1 MSDSRAD
8 VLITIDALAATISDS
23 TPGNAPLV
31 LLDISDDL
39 ETAPLERPV
48 IPGAIAASLAADI
61 SGPATKA
68 GGRRPLPDPAVLQE
82 TLRRWGIDADTLVVV
97 YDNASGAQAGRAWWT
112 LRWAGHP
119 NTRLLDG
126 GLVAWTAAGN
136 ETADQ
141 PVHPTGT
148 GNFTVAPGGMPV
160 IDADDAARIAR
171 TGALL
176 DARGKTAYEGDPD
189 KPATGHIPGAICAG
203 AKDALGPDGR
213 FKSTEDLTAMFTAL
227 GADGSQPAGV
237 YCGSGNAASFE
248 LAGMYAA
255 GLEAPLYVG
264 SWSAWSAD
272 PDRPV
277 AQGPERG

>member
-1 MSDSRAD
+1 MSDSRAS
-8 VLITIDALAATISDS
+8 VLITADALVAAISTDETI
-23 TPGNAPLV
+23 V

-39 ETAPLERPV
+39 EAAPLERAV

-61 SGPATKA
+61 SGPATKP

-82 TLRRWGIDADTLVVV
+82 GLRLWGIDADSLVVV
-97 YDNASGAQAGRAWWT
+97 YDNASGSQAGRAWWT
-112 LRWAGHP
+112 LRWAGHT

-126 GLVAWTAAGN
+126 GLGAWTAAGHQ
-136 ETADQ
+136 TADQ
-141 PVHPTGT
+141 PIHPAGS
-148 GNFTVAPGGMPV
+148 GNFTVIPGNMPV
-160 IDADDAARIAR
+160 IDADEAASIAR
-171 TGALL
+171 NGALL

-189 KPATGHIPGAICAG
+189 KPASGHIPGAICAG
-203 AKDALGPDGR
+203 AKDALGDDGC
-213 FKSTEDLTAMFTAL
+213 FKPAEDLNAL
-227 GADGSQPAGV
+227 YAGHGANGSQPVGV

-277 AQGPERG
+277 AQGAERG

>member
-1 MSDSRAD
+1 MSDSRAS
-8 VLITIDALAATISDS
+8 VLITADALVAAISTDETI
-23 TPGNAPLV
+23 V

-39 ETAPLERPV
+39 ETAPLERAV

-61 SGPATKA
+61 SGPATKP

-82 TLRRWGIDADTLVVV
+82 GLRLWGIDADSLVVV
-97 YDNASGAQAGRAWWT
+97 YDNASGSQAGRAWWT
-112 LRWAGHP
+112 LRWAGHT

-126 GLVAWTAAGN
+126 GLGAWTAAGHP
-136 ETADQ
+136 TADQ
-141 PVHPTGT
+141 PIHPAGS
-148 GNFTVAPGGMPV
+148 GNFTVIPGNMPV
-160 IDADDAARIAR
+160 IDADEAAGIAR
-171 TGALL
+171 NGALL

-189 KPATGHIPGAICAG
+189 KPASGHIPGAICAG
-203 AKDALGPDGR
+203 AKDALGDDGC
-213 FKSTEDLTAMFTAL
+213 FKPTEDLNAL
-227 GADGSQPAGV
+227 YAGHGANGSQPVGV

-255 GLEAPLYVG
+255 GLEASLYVG

-277 AQGPERG
+277 AQGAERG

>member
-1 MSDSRAD
+1 MSDSRAS
-8 VLITIDALAATISDS
+8 VLITADALVAAISTDETI
-23 TPGNAPLV
+23 V

-39 ETAPLERPV
+39 ETAPLERAV

-61 SGPATKA
+61 SGPATKP

-82 TLRRWGIDADTLVVV
+82 GLRLWGIDADSLVVV
-97 YDNASGAQAGRAWWT
+97 YDNASGSQAGRAWWT
-112 LRWAGHP
+112 LRWAGHT

-126 GLVAWTAAGN
+126 GLGAWTAAGHP
-136 ETADQ
+136 TADQ
-141 PVHPTGT
+141 PIHPAGS
-148 GNFTVAPGGMPV
+148 GNFTVIPGNMPV
-160 IDADDAARIAR
+160 IDADEAAGIAR
-171 TGALL
+171 NGALL

-189 KPATGHIPGAICAG
+189 KPASGHIPGAICAG
-203 AKDALGPDGR
+203 AKDALGDDGC
-213 FKSTEDLTAMFTAL
+213 FKPTEDLNAL
-227 GADGSQPAGV
+227 YAGHGANGSQPVGV

-277 AQGPERG
+277 AQGAERG

>member
-1 MSDSRAD
+1 MSDSRAS
-8 VLITIDALAATISDS
+8 VLITADALAAAISTDETI
-23 TPGNAPLV
+23 V

-39 ETAPLERPV
+39 ETAPLERAV

-61 SGPATKA
+61 SGPATKP
-68 GGRRPLPDPAVLQE
+68 GGRRPLPDPALLQE
-82 TLRRWGIDADTLVVV
+82 SLRLWGIDADSLVVV
-97 YDNASGAQAGRAWWT
+97 YDNASGSQAGRAWWT
-112 LRWAGHP
+112 LRWAGHT

-126 GLVAWTAAGN
+126 GLDAWTAAGHQ
-136 ETADQ
+136 TADQ
-141 PVHPTGT
+141 PIHPAGS
-148 GNFTVAPGGMPV
+148 GDFTVIPGNMPV
-160 IDADDAARIAR
+160 IDADEAAGIAR
-171 TGALL
+171 NGALL

-189 KPATGHIPGAICAG
+189 KPASGHIPGAICAG
-203 AKDALGPDGR
+203 AKDALGDDGC
-213 FKSTEDLTAMFTAL
+213 FKPTEDLNAL
-227 GADGSQPAGV
+227 YAGHGANGSQPVGV

-277 AQGPERG
+277 AQGAERG

>member
-1 MSDSRAD
+1 MSDSRAS
-8 VLITIDALAATISDS
+8 VLITADALVTAISTDETI
-23 TPGNAPLV
+23 V

-39 ETAPLERPV
+39 ETAPLERAV

-61 SGPATKA
+61 SGPATKP

-82 TLRRWGIDADTLVVV
+82 GLRLWGIDADSLVVV
-97 YDNASGAQAGRAWWT
+97 YDNASGSQAGRAWWT
-112 LRWAGHP
+112 LRWAGHT

-126 GLVAWTAAGN
+126 GLGAWTAAGHQ
-136 ETADQ
+136 TADQ
-141 PVHPTGT
+141 PIHPAGS
-148 GNFTVAPGGMPV
+148 GNFTVIPGNMPV
-160 IDADDAARIAR
+160 IDADEAAGIAR
-171 TGALL
+171 NGALL

-189 KPATGHIPGAICAG
+189 KPASGHIPGAICAG
-203 AKDALGPDGR
+203 AKDALGDDGC
-213 FKSTEDLTAMFTAL
+213 FKPTEDLNAL
-227 GADGSQPAGV
+227 YAGHGANGSQPVGV

-277 AQGPERG
+277 AQGAERG

>member
-1 MSDSRAD
+1 MSDSRAS
-8 VLITIDALAATISDS
+8 VLITADALAAAISTDETI
-23 TPGNAPLV
+23 V

-39 ETAPLERPV
+39 ETAPLERAV

-61 SGPATKA
+61 SGPATKP

-82 TLRRWGIDADTLVVV
+82 GLRLWGIDADSLVVV
-97 YDNASGAQAGRAWWT
+97 YDNASGSQAGRAWWT
-112 LRWAGHP
+112 LRWAGHT

-126 GLVAWTAAGN
+126 GLDAWTAAGHQ
-136 ETADQ
+136 TADQ
-141 PVHPTGT
+141 PIHPAGS
-148 GNFTVAPGGMPV
+148 GDFTVIPGNMPV
-160 IDADDAARIAR
+160 IDADEAAGIAR
-171 TGALL
+171 NGALL

-189 KPATGHIPGAICAG
+189 KPASGHIPGAICAG
-203 AKDALGPDGR
+203 AKDALGNDGC
-213 FKSTEDLTAMFTAL
+213 FKPTEDLNAL
-227 GADGSQPAGV
+227 YAGHGANGSQPVGV

-272 PDRPV
+272 PDRTV
-277 AQGPERG
+277 AQGTERG

>member
-1 MSDSRAD
+1 MSDSRAS
-8 VLITIDALAATISDS
+8 VLITADALVAAISTDETI
-23 TPGNAPLV
+23 V

-39 ETAPLERPV
+39 ETAPLERAV

-61 SGPATKA
+61 SGPATKP

-82 TLRRWGIDADTLVVV
+82 GLRLWGIDANSLVVV
-97 YDNASGAQAGRAWWT
+97 YDNASGSQAGRAWWT
-112 LRWAGHP
+112 LRWAGHT

-126 GLVAWTAAGN
+126 GLGAWTAAGHQ
-136 ETADQ
+136 TADQ
-141 PVHPTGT
+141 PIHPAGS
-148 GNFTVAPGGMPV
+148 GNFTVIPGNMPV
-160 IDADDAARIAR
+160 IDADEAAGIAR
-171 TGALL
+171 NGALL

-189 KPATGHIPGAICAG
+189 KPASGHIPGAICAG
-203 AKDALGPDGR
+203 AKDALGDDGC
-213 FKSTEDLTAMFTAL
+213 FKPTEDLNAL
-227 GADGSQPAGV
+227 YAGHGANGSQPVGV

-277 AQGPERG
+277 AQGAERG